1 MKLSGAASVGVFQ
14 DDMVLSS
21 ELILQIGHRKDFPK
35 LMFRALALHQ
45 SKTVLFSV

>member
-14 DDMVLSS
+14 DDMVLSF
-21 ELILQIGHRKDFPK
+21 ELILQICHRKDLPK

-45 SKTVLFSV
+45 SKTILFSV

>member
-14 DDMVLSS
+14 DDMVLSF
-21 ELILQIGHRKDFPK
+21 ELILQMCHRKDFPK

-45 SKTVLFSV
+45 SKTILFSV

>member
-14 DDMVLSS
+14 DDMVLSF
-21 ELILQIGHRKDFPK
+21 ELILQICHRKDFPK

-45 SKTVLFSV
+45 SKTIPFSV

>member
-14 DDMVLSS
+14 DDMVLSF
-21 ELILQIGHRKDFPK
+21 ELILQICHRKDFPK

-45 SKTVLFSV
+45 SKTILLSV